1 MEVLQRLHNRG
12 SISTG
17 YDVDHSTAFDY
28 TRSEYYHWTPSS
40 DGNRR
45 TWTYSAWIKRGR
57 LGRNNYLW
65 NHGTGDYNQYD
76 RTLLKFNSD
85 DTLYF
90 GGGSAYLLKTNGKF
104 LDCAAWYHI
113 VLACDTTS
121 GTAGN
126 RLKLYINGILEDDF
140 NTDTAPDQNF
150 DFAVNRAQ
158 KQTYFYNSTDN
169 SDPHDGNAAEVIMID
184 GQQLGPES
192 FGEFNSD
199 GVWVP
204 IDVSGLTFG
213 TNGIYMDFR
222 AGGTDIGF
230 DYSGN
235 DNDLT
240 AVNLGSQDHSED
252 TPTNNFCT
260 LDFNSGYLQYA
271 SAAATGFT
279 GGNLLRQGSGSS
291 GNNGSA
297 AIGTVGINPF
307 GSGIWYFEV
316 ETNTTAN
323 GSSSDVGYGW
333 AAQSIVNSSSH
344 ANNDFYSD
352 NSIRYATQTAHSGGD
367 IQSVLLTCG
376 TTPTIK
382 FYRNNGLVHTA
393 THGSNWTARDEYY
406 FPYVWVKGTSHE
418 GIMNFG
424 NPIQEGAVASPN
436 TDPSGFGQFEFDTK
450 SGYALCS
457 KNIGEFT

>member
-1 MEVLQRLHNRG
+1 MAFTDRLHNRG

-17 YDVDHSTAFDY
+17 YDVDHSTAFDF
-28 TRSEYYHWTPSS
+28 TRTEYYHWTPGS

-45 TWTYSAWIKRGR
+45 TWTYSAWIKRAR
-57 LGRNNYLW
+57 LTRNNYLW

-90 GGGSAYLLKTNGKF
+90 GGGSAYLIKTNRVF
-104 LDCAAWYHI
+104 RDCAAWYHI

-126 RLKLYINGILEDDF
+126 RLKLYINGVQETDF
-140 NTDTAPDQNF
+140 HTNTAPDQNF

-158 KQTYFYNSTDN
+158 KQTYFYNSTDS
-169 SDPHDGNAAEVIMID
+169 SDPHDGNASEVIMID
-184 GQQLGPES
+184 GQQLAPTE
-192 FGEFNSD
+192 FGEFNDD

-204 IDVSGLTFG
+204 IDPSGITFG
-213 TNGIYMDFR
+213 TNGIYMNFENGSDL
-222 AGGTDIGF
+222 GNDV
-230 DYSGN
+230 SGN

-240 AVNLGSQDHSED
+240 KVNLDATDHSED
-252 TPTNNFCT
+252 SPTNNFCT
-260 LDFNSGYLQYA
+260 LDFNSGWLQD
-271 SAAATGFT
+271 SPTGFT

-291 GNNGSA
+291 GHNGSA

-307 GSGIWYFEV
+307 ESGIWYFEV
-316 ETNTTAN
+316 ETNSTAN

-333 AAQSIVNSSSH
+333 ARQSLVNSSTH
-344 ANNDFYSD
+344 ANNNFYSD
-352 NSIRYATQTAHSGGD
+352 NSTRYVSQTAHSGGD

-382 FYRNNGLVHTA
+382 FYRNDGLIHTA
-393 THGSNWTARDEYY
+393 THGSNWTAQNEYY

-424 NPIQEGAVASPN
+424 NPIQEGAVSSANS
-436 TDPSGFGQFEFDTK
+436 DPSGFGAFEFATK

-457 KNIGEFT
+457 KNIAEQG

>member
-1 MEVLQRLHNRG
+1 MFLTEAANRG

-17 YDVDHSTAFDY
+17 FEVGNSAAFDY
-28 TRSEYYHWTPSS
+28 SRTEYFHWTPSS
-40 DGNRR
+40 NGNRR
-45 TWTYSAWIKRGR
+45 TWTYSAWVKRGR
-57 LGRNNYLW
+57 ITSNRYLW

-90 GGGSAYLLKTNGKF
+90 GGGSAYLIKTNRKF
-104 LDCAAWYHI
+104 RDCAAWYHI

-121 GTAGN
+121 GTAGD
-126 RLKLYINGILEDDF
+126 RLKLYINGVQE
-140 NTDTAPDQNF
+140 TDLHTNTAPDQNF

-158 KQTYFYNSTDN
+158 KQTYFYNSTDS
-169 SDPHDGNAAEVIMID
+169 SDPYDGNAAEVIMVD
-184 GQQLGPES
+184 GQQLAPTE
-192 FGEFNSD
+192 FGEFNDD

-204 IDVSGLTFG
+204 IDPSGITFG

-235 DNDLT
+235 SNNLT
-240 AVNLGSQDHSED
+240 GVQMGSQDQSED

-260 LDFNSGYLQYA
+260 LDFNTGYLQGTNN
-271 SAAATGFT
+271 TGFT

-297 AIGTVGINPF
+297 AVGTVGINPF
-307 GSGIWYFEV
+307 ESGIWYFEV
-316 ETNTTAN
+316 EVSSTNN

-333 AAQSIVNSSSH
+333 GRQSLINSNNH
-344 ANNDFYSD
+344 ANNYVYAD
-352 NSIRYATQTAHSGGD
+352 NSIRYVTQTAHAAGD
-367 IQSVLLTCG
+367 VQSVLLTCDSS
-376 TTPTIK
+376 TPTIK
-382 FYRNNGLVHTA
+382 FYRNNGLIHTA
-393 THGSNWTARDEYY
+393 THGSNWTAQDEFYL
-406 FPYVWVKGTSHE
+406 PYIWVKGSSNE
-418 GIMNFG
+418 GILNFG
-424 NPIQEGAVASPN
+424 NDIQEGAVASPN
-436 TDPSGFGQFEFDTK
+436 TDAAGFGSFEFDTK

-457 KNIGEFT
+457 KNIAEQG

>member
-17 YDVDHSTAFDY
+17 YDVDHSTAFDF
-28 TRSEYYHWTPSS
+28 TRTEYYHWTPSS
-40 DGNRR
+40 NGNRR

-57 LGRNNYLW
+57 LLRNNYLW
-65 NHGTGDYNQYD
+65 NMGNGDYNQYD

-90 GGGSAYLLKTNGKF
+90 GGGSAYLIKTNRKF
-104 LDCAAWYHI
+104 RDCAAWYHI

-126 RLKLYINGILEDDF
+126 RLKLYINGVQETNLAT
-140 NTDTAPDQNF
+140 NTAPDQNF

-158 KQTYFYNSTDN
+158 KQTYFYNHTDS
-169 SDPHDGNAAEVIMID
+169 SDPHDGNASEVIMVD
-184 GQQLGPES
+184 GQQLAPTE
-192 FGEFNSD
+192 FGEFNDD
-199 GVWVP
+199 GVWIP
-204 IDVSGLTFG
+204 IDPSGITFG

-240 AVNLGSQDHSED
+240 AVNLNSTDHSED

-260 LDFNSGYLQYA
+260 LDFNSGYLQVHA
-271 SAAATGFT
+271 VATTGFT

-307 GSGIWYFEV
+307 ESGIWYFEV
-316 ETNTTAN
+316 EVPTTNN
-323 GSSSDVGYGW
+323 GSSLDVGYGW
-333 AAQSIVNSSSH
+333 GAQSIVNSSNRD
-344 ANNDFYSD
+344 NNYFYAD
-352 NSIRYATQTAHSGGD
+352 NSIRYVTQTAHSGGD

-406 FPYVWVKGTSHE
+406 FPYVWVKGGSNE
-418 GIMNFG
+418 GVMNFG

-436 TDPSGFGQFEFDTK
+436 TDPSGFGAFEFATK

-457 KNIGEFT
+457 KNVAEYG

>member
-1 MEVLQRLHNRG
+1 METLQRLHNRG

-17 YDVDHSTAFDY
+17 YDVDHSTAFDF
-28 TRSEYYHWTPSS
+28 TRTEYYHWTPSS

-57 LGRNNYLW
+57 LTRNNYLW

-90 GGGSAYLLKTNGKF
+90 GGGSAYLIKTNRVF
-104 LDCAAWYHI
+104 RDCAAWYHI

-126 RLKLYINGILEDDF
+126 RLKLYINGVQETDF
-140 NTDTAPDQNF
+140 HTNTAPDQNF

-158 KQTYFYNSTDN
+158 KQTYFYNSTDS
-169 SDPHDGNAAEVIMID
+169 SDPHDGNASEVIMVD

-204 IDVSGLTFG
+204 IDPSGITFG
-213 TNGIYMDFR
+213 TNGIYMNFENGSDL
-222 AGGTDIGF
+222 GNDV
-230 DYSGN
+230 SGN

-240 AVNLGSQDHSED
+240 KVSLDATDHSED
-252 TPTNNFCT
+252 SPTNNFCT
-260 LDFNSGYLQYA
+260 LDFNSGWLQD
-271 SAAATGFT
+271 SPTGFT

-291 GNNGSA
+291 GHNGSA

-307 GSGIWYFEV
+307 ESGIWYFEV
-316 ETNTTAN
+316 ETNSTAN

-333 AAQSIVNSSSH
+333 ARQSLVNSSTH
-344 ANNDFYSD
+344 ANNNFYSD
-352 NSIRYATQTAHSGGD
+352 NSTRYVSQTAHSGGD

-382 FYRNNGLVHTA
+382 FYRNDGLIHTA
-393 THGSNWTARDEYY
+393 THGSNWTAQNEYY

-424 NPIQEGAVASPN
+424 NPIQEGAVSSANS
-436 TDPSGFGQFEFDTK
+436 DPSGFGAFEFATK

-457 KNIGEFT
+457 KNIAEQG

>member
-1 MEVLQRLHNRG
+1 MFLTEAANRG

-17 YDVDHSTAFDY
+17 YDVDHSTAFDF
-28 TRSEYYHWTPSS
+28 TRTEYYHWTPGS

-126 RLKLYINGILEDDF
+126 RLKLYINGVLEDDF

-158 KQTYFYNSTDN
+158 KQTYFYNSTDS
-169 SDPHDGNAAEVIMID
+169 SDPHDGNASEVIMVD

-204 IDVSGLTFG
+204 IDPSGITFG
-213 TNGIYMDFR
+213 TNGIYMNFENGSDL
-222 AGGTDIGF
+222 GNDV
-230 DYSGN
+230 SGN

-240 AVNLGSQDHSED
+240 KVSLDATDHSED
-252 TPTNNFCT
+252 SPTNNFCT

-271 SAAATGFT
+271 GAAPTGFT

-307 GSGIWYFEV
+307 ESGIWYFEV

-352 NSIRYATQTAHSGGD
+352 NSIRYATQTAHAGGD
-367 IQSVLLTCG
+367 IQSVLLTCDSS
-376 TTPTIK
+376 TPTIK
-382 FYRNNGLVHTA
+382 FYRNDGLIHTA
-393 THGSNWTARDEYY
+393 THGSNWTAKDEYY
-406 FPYVWVKGTSHE
+406 FPYVWVKGSGNE

-424 NPIQEGAVASPN
+424 NPIQEGAVSSANS
-436 TDPSGFGQFEFDTK
+436 DPSGFGAFEFATK

-457 KNIGEFT
+457 KNIGEFA

>member
-1 MEVLQRLHNRG
+1 METLQRLHNRG

-17 YDVDHSTAFDY
+17 YDVDHSTAFDF
-28 TRSEYYHWTPSS
+28 TRTEYYHWTPGS

-126 RLKLYINGILEDDF
+126 RLKLYINGVLEDDF

-158 KQTYFYNSTDN
+158 KQTYFYNSTDS
-169 SDPHDGNAAEVIMID
+169 SDPHDGNASEVIMVD

-204 IDVSGLTFG
+204 IDPSGITFG
-213 TNGIYMDFR
+213 TNGIYMNFENGSDL
-222 AGGTDIGF
+222 GNDV
-230 DYSGN
+230 SGN

-240 AVNLGSQDHSED
+240 KVSLDATDHSED
-252 TPTNNFCT
+252 SPTNNFCT

-271 SAAATGFT
+271 GAAPTGFT

-307 GSGIWYFEV
+307 ESGIWYFEV

-352 NSIRYATQTAHSGGD
+352 NSIRYATQTAHAGGD
-367 IQSVLLTCG
+367 IQSVLLTCDSS
-376 TTPTIK
+376 TPTIK
-382 FYRNNGLVHTA
+382 FYRNDGLIHTA

-424 NPIQEGAVASPN
+424 NPIQEGAVSSANS
-436 TDPSGFGQFEFDTK
+436 DPSGFGAFEFDTK

-457 KNIGEFT
+457 KNIGEFA

>member
-1 MEVLQRLHNRG
+1 MAFLTEAANRG

-17 YDVDHSTAFDY
+17 YDVDNAAAFDY
-28 TRSEYYHWTPSS
+28 TRTEYFHWTPSS

-57 LGRNNYLW
+57 LTRNNYLW

-90 GGGSAYLLKTNGKF
+90 GGGSAYLIKTNRVF
-104 LDCAAWYHI
+104 RDCAAWYHI
-113 VLACDTTS
+113 VLACDTTQS
-121 GTAGN
+121 TASN
-126 RLKLYINGILEDDF
+126 RLKLYINGVQETDF
-140 NTDTAPDQNF
+140 NTNTAPDQNF

-158 KQTYFYNSTDN
+158 KQTYFYNSTDS
-169 SDPHDGNAAEVIMID
+169 SDPHDGYAAEVIMVD
-184 GQQLGPES
+184 GQQLAPTE
-192 FGEFNSD
+192 FGKFNDD

-204 IDVSGLTFG
+204 IDPSGITFG
-213 TNGIYMDFR
+213 SNGIYMDFR

-235 DNDLT
+235 SNNLT
-240 AVNLGSQDHSED
+240 GVQMGSQDQVED

-260 LDFNSGYLQYA
+260 LDFNSGWLQD
-271 SAAATGFT
+271 SPTGFT

-307 GSGIWYFEV
+307 ESGIWYFEV
-316 ETNTTAN
+316 EVTNTCN
-323 GSSSDVGYGW
+323 GSSTDVGYGW
-333 AAQSIVNSSSH
+333 ARQSLVNSSTH
-344 ANNDFYSD
+344 ANNNFYAD
-352 NSIRYATQTAHSGGD
+352 NSIRYVTQTAHAAGD
-367 IQSVLLTCG
+367 IQSVLLTCDSS
-376 TTPTIK
+376 TPTIK
-382 FYRNNGLVHTA
+382 FYRNNGLIHTA
-393 THGSNWTARDEYY
+393 THGSNWTAQDEYY
-406 FPYVWVKGTSHE
+406 FPYIWAKGTATE
-418 GIMNFG
+418 AVLNFG
-424 NPIQEGAVASPN
+424 NDIQEGAVASPN
-436 TDPSGFGQFEFDTK
+436 TCAGGYGSFEFDTK

-457 KNIGEFT
+457 KNIAEQG

>member
-1 MEVLQRLHNRG
+1 MFLTEAANRG

-17 YDVDHSTAFDY
+17 FEVGNSAAFDY
-28 TRSEYYHWTPSS
+28 SRTEYFHWTPSS
-40 DGNRR
+40 NGNRR
-45 TWTYSAWIKRGR
+45 TWTYSAWVKRGR
-57 LGRNNYLW
+57 ITSNRYLW

-90 GGGSAYLLKTNGKF
+90 GGGSAYLIKTNRKF
-104 LDCAAWYHI
+104 RDCAAWYHI
-113 VLACDTTS
+113 VLACDTTQ
-121 GTAGN
+121 GTASN
-126 RLKLYINGILEDDF
+126 RLKLYINGVQE
-140 NTDTAPDQNF
+140 TDLHTNTAPDQNF

-169 SDPHDGNAAEVIMID
+169 SDPYDGNAAEVIMVD
-184 GQQLGPES
+184 GQQLAPTE
-192 FGEFNSD
+192 FGEFDDN

-204 IDVSGLTFG
+204 IDPSGITFG

-235 DNDLT
+235 SNNLT
-240 AVNLGSQDHSED
+240 GVQMGSQDQSED

-260 LDFNSGYLQYA
+260 LDFNTGYLQGTNN
-271 SAAATGFT
+271 TGFT

-297 AIGTVGINPF
+297 AVGTVGINPF
-307 GSGIWYFEV
+307 ESGIWYFEV
-316 ETNTTAN
+316 EVSSTNN

-333 AAQSIVNSSSH
+333 VRQSLINSNNH
-344 ANNDFYSD
+344 ANNYVYAD
-352 NSIRYATQTAHSGGD
+352 NTIRYVTQTAHAAGD
-367 IQSVLLTCG
+367 IQSVLLTCDSS
-376 TTPTIK
+376 TPTIK
-382 FYRNNGLVHTA
+382 FYRNNGLIHTA
-393 THGSNWTARDEYY
+393 THGSNWTAQDEFYL
-406 FPYVWVKGTSHE
+406 PYIWVKGSSNE
-418 GIMNFG
+418 GILNFG
-424 NPIQEGAVASPN
+424 NDIQEGAVASPN
-436 TDPSGFGQFEFDTK
+436 TDAAGFGSFEFDTK

-457 KNIGEFT
+457 KNIAEQG

>member
-1 MEVLQRLHNRG
+1 METLQRLHNRG

-28 TRSEYYHWTPSS
+28 TRTEYYHWTPSS

-57 LGRNNYLW
+57 LTRNNYLW

-90 GGGSAYLLKTNGKF
+90 GGGSAYLIKTNRVF
-104 LDCAAWYHI
+104 RDCAAWYHI
-113 VLACDTTS
+113 VLACDTTQ
-121 GTAGN
+121 GTSSN
-126 RLKLYINGILEDDF
+126 RLKLYINGVQETDF
-140 NTDTAPDQNF
+140 NTNTAPDQNF

-158 KQTYFYNSTDN
+158 KQTYFYNSTDS
-169 SDPHDGNAAEVIMID
+169 SDPHDGNASEVIMVD
-184 GQQLGPES
+184 GQQLAPTE
-192 FGEFNSD
+192 FGEFNDD

-204 IDVSGLTFG
+204 IDPSGITFG
-213 TNGIYMDFR
+213 TNGIYMNFENGSDL
-222 AGGTDIGF
+222 GNDV
-230 DYSGN
+230 SGN

-240 AVNLGSQDHSED
+240 KVNLDATDHSED
-252 TPTNNFCT
+252 SPTNNFCT
-260 LDFNSGYLQYA
+260 LDFNSGWLQDTP
-271 SAAATGFT
+271 TGFT

-291 GNNGSA
+291 GNNGAA

-307 GSGIWYFEV
+307 ESGIWYFEV
-316 ETNTTAN
+316 ETNSTAN

-333 AAQSIVNSSSH
+333 ARQSLVNSSTH
-344 ANNDFYSD
+344 ANNNFYSD
-352 NSIRYATQTAHSGGD
+352 NSTRYVSQTAHSGGD

-382 FYRNNGLVHTA
+382 FYRNDGLIHTA
-393 THGSNWTARDEYY
+393 THGSNWTAQNEYY

-424 NPIQEGAVASPN
+424 NPIQEGAVSSANS
-436 TDPSGFGQFEFDTK
+436 DPSGFGAFEFATK

-457 KNIGEFT
+457 KNIAEQG

>member
-1 MEVLQRLHNRG
+1 METLQRLHNRG

-28 TRSEYYHWTPSS
+28 TRTEYYHWTPSS

-85 DTLYF
+85 DALYF

-126 RLKLYINGILEDDF
+126 RLKLYINGVQETDF
-140 NTDTAPDQNF
+140 HTNTAPDQNF

-158 KQTYFYNSTDN
+158 KQTYFYNSTDS
-169 SDPHDGNAAEVIMID
+169 SDPHDGNASEVIMVD
-184 GQQLGPES
+184 GQQLAPTE
-192 FGEFNSD
+192 FGEFNDD

-204 IDVSGLTFG
+204 IDPSGITFG
-213 TNGIYMDFR
+213 TNGIYMNFENGSDL
-222 AGGTDIGF
+222 GNDV
-230 DYSGN
+230 SGN

-240 AVNLGSQDHSED
+240 KVNLDATDHSED
-252 TPTNNFCT
+252 SPTNNFCT
-260 LDFNSGYLQYA
+260 LDFNSGWLQDTP
-271 SAAATGFT
+271 TGFT

-291 GNNGSA
+291 GNNGAA

-307 GSGIWYFEV
+307 ESGIWYFEV
-316 ETNTTAN
+316 ETNSTAN

-333 AAQSIVNSSSH
+333 ARQSLVNSSTH
-344 ANNDFYSD
+344 ANNNFYSD
-352 NSIRYATQTAHSGGD
+352 NSTRYVSQTAHSGGD

-382 FYRNNGLVHTA
+382 FYRNDGLIHTA
-393 THGSNWTARDEYY
+393 THGSNWTAQNEYY

-424 NPIQEGAVASPN
+424 NPIQEGAVSSANS
-436 TDPSGFGQFEFDTK
+436 DPSGFGAFEFATK

-457 KNIGEFT
+457 KNIAEQG